1 MLATDAEFG
10 QKKARAAVNPL
21 AGLRLAS
28 ALAAAW
34 CCEETKIGSVGKR
47 VIARPLLCIRFGHT
61 SSASGVFSED
71 EMVATIARRA
81 GSAVARVDHEAR
93 NRDR

>member
-1 MLATDAEFG
+1 MLAMDAESR

-34 CCEETKIGSVGKR
+34 
-47 VIARPLLCIRFGHT
+47 
-61 SSASGVFSED
+61 
-71 EMVATIARRA
+71 
-81 GSAVARVDHEAR
+81 
-93 NRDR
+93 